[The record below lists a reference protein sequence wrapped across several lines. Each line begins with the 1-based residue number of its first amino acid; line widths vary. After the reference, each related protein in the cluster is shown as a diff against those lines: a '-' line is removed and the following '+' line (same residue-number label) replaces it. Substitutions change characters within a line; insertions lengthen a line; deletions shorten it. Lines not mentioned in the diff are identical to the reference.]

1 MIKVIATIEAEPG
14 RRGAF
19 LAEFEKIVPKV
30 RAEQGCIEYAP
41 WIDVETNIAAQPET
55 RNDVVVIV
63 EKWESLDDLENHLIA
78 PHMLEYRKAVSG
90 LVKNTSLQI
99 LAPADGNEGEEESEE
114 EA

>member
-14 RRGAF
+14 RRSGF
-19 LAEFEKIVPKV
+19 LTEFEKIIPKV

-41 WIDVETNIAAQPET
+41 WVDVETNIAAQPAV
-55 RNDVVVIV
+55 RDGVVVIV

-99 LAPADGNEGEEESEE
+99 LAPGGENEGEEASEE